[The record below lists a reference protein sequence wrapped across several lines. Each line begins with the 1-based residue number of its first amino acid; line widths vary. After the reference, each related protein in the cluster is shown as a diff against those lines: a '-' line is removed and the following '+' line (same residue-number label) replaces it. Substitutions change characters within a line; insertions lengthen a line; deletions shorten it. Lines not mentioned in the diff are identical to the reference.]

1 MAPDLFLS
9 RFHMEAAWKQNPF
22 PISAGVVFMLCG
34 CTNVAVSAGMVC
46 CPHERKRAD
55 GKARVMDEKK
65 VKCRECGKRATQYE
79 GLLPTRGVA
88 TVLLVGLAIYIA
100 GMWVLSGFAASAVAD
115 PSEAG
120 MMDLLLVAAGL
131 ITLVSIGLV
140 VWMYRPK
147 QGAAVICSHCGAR
160 YTASKVPTYLKGWN
174 YDKIAPALAL
184 EATGEESERIEDA
197 VVAPAQG
204 ALEAA
209 PSERK

>member
-1 MAPDLFLS
+1 
-9 RFHMEAAWKQNPF
+9 
-22 PISAGVVFMLCG
+22 MLCG

-55 GKARVMDEKK
+55 GKARAMDEKK

-174 YDKIAPALAL
+174 YDKIALAPTPVS
-184 EATGEESERIEDA
+184 EAGKADQAEEK
-197 VVAPAQG
+197 
-204 ALEAA
+204 AA
-209 PSERK
+209 E

>member
-1 MAPDLFLS
+1 
-9 RFHMEAAWKQNPF
+9 
-22 PISAGVVFMLCG
+22 
-34 CTNVAVSAGMVC
+34 
-46 CPHERKRAD
+46 
-55 GKARVMDEKK
+55 MDEKK

-131 ITLVSIGLV
+131 ITLASIVLV

-147 QGAAVICSHCGAR
+147 QGAAVICPHCGAR

-174 YDKIAPALAL
+174 YDKITPAP
-184 EATGEESERIEDA
+184 
-197 VVAPAQG
+197 

-209 PSERK
+209 GEEGERAEGTVGAPAAGALETSSVEQK

>member
-1 MAPDLFLS
+1 
-9 RFHMEAAWKQNPF
+9 
-22 PISAGVVFMLCG
+22 ML
-34 CTNVAVSAGMVC
+34 
-46 CPHERKRAD
+46 PHERKRTD

-79 GLLPTRGVA
+79 GLRPTRGVA

-174 YDKIAPALAL
+174 YDKIALAPTPVS
-184 EATGEESERIEDA
+184 EAGKADQAEEK
-197 VVAPAQG
+197 
-204 ALEAA
+204 AA
-209 PSERK
+209 E